1 MCGITGIVAQRLAYP
16 QSEERLKRMVGSL
29 YHRGPDECGFLFGKQ
44 AALGMARLSIIDLN
58 TGSQPIH
65 NEDRSLWTVFN
76 GEIFNYIELRE
87 ELQKLGHTFYTRTDT
102 EVILHSFEQFGM
114 DFLSHLNGQFA
125 IAIWDVKKRR
135 LLLAR
140 DRVGI
145 RPLYY
150 AYRDGRLIFGS
161 EIKSILA
168 EGTVPARIEP
178 QGIAD
183 IFTFWVNIPPETS
196 FEGIHELPPG
206 NFLLFEN
213 GKITVQPYWHY
224 SFPRDN
230 AFDQR
235 GKQVLAGEL
244 RDLLHDAV
252 TLRLRSDV
260 PVAAYLSGGIDSS
273 IISALVK
280 KYHNNELITF
290 SVAFK
295 DAHYDERNYQQLM
308 AKHIGTRHF
317 TIEVDH
323 EDIARS
329 FSDVVWFA
337 EKPMMRTAPAPLY
350 ALSSLVREHGIKV
363 VLTGEGADEMFGG
376 YNIFKEDKI
385 RRFWARQPNSVC
397 RPMLLARLY
406 PYILKDEKAI
416 NPFWQGFF
424 KKNLQD
430 VDNPF
435 YSHWLRWTNT
445 AHLKMVFAG
454 AVKEHFRF
462 EEQLEKVRRYLLPEM
477 VEWHPLNRAQYLEA
491 ALFMNGYL
499 LSSQGDRMMM
509 GHSVEGRFPFL
520 DHRVVEF
527 SSNLPPELKI
537 NGLNEKYL
545 LKEAYKDLLP
555 EQVVK
560 RNKQPY
566 RAPIATVFLGAHA
579 PQLIREL
586 LSPEMLKK
594 YGYFNPQAIEKLS
607 VKLQKLGK
615 QASARDEM
623 AIVAAASTQLMHYH
637 FVETFKN
644 HTFKLPERQVKITI
658 D

>member
-1 MCGITGIVAQRLAYP
+1 MCGITGIVAENLIYP
-16 QSEERLKRMVGSL
+16 QSENRLKRMVGSL
-29 YHRGPDECGFLFGKQ
+29 YHRGPDECGFLLGKQ

-65 NEDRSLWTVFN
+65 NEDRNLWTVFN

-102 EVILHSFEQFGM
+102 EVILHSFEQFGL
-114 DFLSHLNGQFA
+114 DFLRRLNGQFA
-125 IAIWDVKKRR
+125 IALWDVSKKR

-150 AYRDGRLIFGS
+150 AFRDGRLIFGS

-168 EGTVPARIEP
+168 EGSIPARIRP

-183 IFTFWVNIPPETS
+183 IFTFWVNIPPETP
-196 FEGIHELPPG
+196 FEDIYELPPG
-206 NFLLFEN
+206 HFLLFEK
-213 GKITVQPYWHY
+213 GKISVHSYWHY
-224 SFPRDN
+224 SFPRNN
-230 AFDQR
+230 AFDTG
-235 GKQVLAGEL
+235 GKEKLARDL

-260 PVAAYLSGGIDSS
+260 PVASYLSGGIDSS

-280 KYHNNELITF
+280 KHHNNELITF

-295 DAHYDERNYQQLM
+295 DAHYDEREFQQLM

-317 TIEVDH
+317 SIEVDND
-323 EDIARS
+323 DIARS

-350 ALSSLVREHGIKV
+350 ALSALVREHGIKV

-385 RRFWARQPNSVC
+385 RRFWARQPDSVC
-397 RPMLLARLY
+397 RPLLLARLY

-424 KKNLQD
+424 KKNLEA
-430 VDNPF
+430 VDHPF
-435 YSHWLRWTNT
+435 YSHLLRWTNT
-445 AHLKMVFAG
+445 AHLKMIFTG
-454 AVKEHFRF
+454 AVKEQFRF
-462 EEQLEKVRRYLLPEM
+462 EDQLQKVRNYLRPEM
-477 VEWHPLNRAQYLEA
+477 KEWHPLNRAQYLEA

-520 DHRVVEF
+520 DHRLVEF
-527 SSNLPPELKI
+527 AARIPPDLKI

-545 LKEAYKDLLP
+545 LKEAYKNLLP

-566 RAPIATVFLGAHA
+566 RAPIATVFLGDRA

-586 LSPEMLKK
+586 LSAETLTK
-594 YGYFNPQAIEKLS
+594 YGYFNPKAIEKLS
-607 VKLQKLGK
+607 AKLQKLGR

-623 AIVAAASTQLMHYH
+623 AIVAAVSTQLMHYH
-637 FVETFKN
+637 FVESFKS
-644 HTFKLPERQVKITI
+644 HTFKLPERQVKIKI